1 MMVILQNIRKAIAFF
16 TFFTCISVF
25 SQTTYDFTSGL
36 TLYSTGGW
44 TNNMAK
50 FTVNGVEYTIDGGIN
65 GSLSNPSEGVSNSKC
80 LKKSTAGGD
89 TFTLRRTDGQAFQFY
104 GLWVKQTGMNSYHGQ
119 FGVTLPPFYTMTAS
133 DDCNVIVSYND
144 NSPMVGGSSANT
156 TTTYTWSIANGV
168 TVTSVQISYKAALY
182 WWIDNIIVGA
192 AQNNNTPNLTT
203 ANASSVTATTA
214 ILGGNIASTQ
224 NSMDYGIVWSS
235 VNTTPDY
242 SGVNNNVVSMTAG
255 SGGNFSGT
263 VTFTGVPTG
272 TTIYYRAFSD
282 NWNCGT
288 VEYGATKSFIL
299 SGALNTVETPPS
311 NEFSLFPNPTNGY
324 FQIKGLN
331 KKTKLSIIDATG
343 KSVLEKEVTP
353 NEEISTDKLSKGLYF
368 VKVGNSTLKLI
379 KK

>member
-1 MMVILQNIRKAIAFF
+1 MMIILQVFKKATAFF
-16 TFFTCISVF
+16 TFFYCICGF

-104 GLWVKQTGMNSYHGQ
+104 GLWVKQTGMNSYNGLG
-119 FGVTLPPFYTMTAS
+119 GVTLPPFYTINAF
-133 DDCNVIVSYND
+133 DDCNAVASYRD

-168 TVTSVQISYKAALY
+168 TVKSVQISFQAALY
-182 WWIDNIIVGA
+182 WWIDNIIVGT

-203 ANASSVTATTA
+203 SNASSITATSA
-214 ILGGNIASTQ
+214 VLGGNIVSTQ

-235 VNTTPDY
+235 INTTPDY
-242 SGVNNNVVSMTAG
+242 SGANNNAVSMTAG
-255 SGGNFSGT
+255 SGGNFAGT
-263 VTFTGVPTG
+263 VNFSGVPVG

-282 NWNCGT
+282 NWNCGI

-299 SGALNTVETPPS
+299 SGTLNTIETKTS
-311 NEFSLFPNPTNGY
+311 KEIYLFPNPSNNY
-324 FQIKGLN
+324 FQIKGLS
-331 KKTKLSIIDATG
+331 KKTRATIIDITG
-343 KSVLEKEVTP
+343 KVIYEQEVAP
-353 NEEISTDKLSKGLYF
+353 NENISTDKLSKGLYF
-368 VKVGNSTLKLI
+368 VKVENSVLKLI
-379 KK
+379 KN